1 MTDPNALDGS
11 TQSQLDKLFSDFD
24 PAAWPVIAESNQGL
38 IVHVTAKP
46 LNLAVKVPRGRGL
59 MWHARRLSLL
69 REHAAY
75 QRLTGITGLPRCFGL
90 FNGCHLA
97 LEYIQGL
104 PLRQAVVPDQYTF
117 YDRLRGI
124 LEAMHRRGVA
134 HGDLKSRQNIMMTN
148 SGEPVIVD
156 LGTAVI
162 RKNGWQPFN
171 HWLFNYLCRI
181 DFNGWVKHKYG
192 SYDNIA
198 DHDRHHL
205 RRTRIERINNWVRRR
220 II

>member
-1 MTDPNALDGS
+1 MTDRNASDGS
-11 TQSQLDKLFSDFD
+11 TQRQLDELFSDFD

-38 IVHVTAKP
+38 IVHVTTKT

-75 QRLTGITGLPRCFGL
+75 QKLTGIPGLPRCFGL

-104 PLRQAVVPDQYTF
+104 PLRQAVVPDQHAF

-134 HGDLKSRQNIMMTN
+134 HGDLKSRQNIMMTD
-148 SGEPVIVD
+148 SGAPVIVD
-156 LGTAVI
+156 LGTAVV
-162 RKNGWQPFN
+162 RKNGWRPFN
-171 HWLFNYLCRI
+171 RWLFNYLCRI